1 MGCEYNSLELAKER
15 YVKFW
20 ANSGGMLQAR

>member
-20 ANSGGMLQAR
+20 ANAVDMLQAR